1 MLSVVP
7 DVNVLVSSIISPS
20 GTPGRIYAAWKRR
33 DLVFITSPVIID
45 KIVEVLRRPHIIDEF
60 PIEEADIQALRSLLK
75 RRTVS
80 APGTLDLQVV
90 EEDPEDNTI
99 LAAAVE
105 GRADCI
111 ISGDRHL
118 KTLGEYQSISILSP
132 AEFVAQYH
140 IP

>member
-20 GTPGRIYAAWKRR
+20 GTPGRIYSAWKRR
-33 DLVFITSPVIID
+33 DLAFITSPVIID
-45 KIVEVLRRPHIIDEF
+45 KVVEVLRRPHIKDEF

-80 APGTLDLQVV
+80 TPGTLDLQVV

-118 KTLGEYQSISILSP
+118 KTLSEYQGISILSP
-132 AEFVAQYH
+132 AEFVARYNL
-140 IP
+140 P